1 MNLFTR
7 AYISMVTRR
16 DAFLESLH
24 EEKSLREDER
34 GVAPIVATILIL
46 LIVILMVAVFYKQIS
61 GWFSEMMAKIFG
73 TGGTNAGSMN
83 TSDFGGTN

>member
-16 DAFLESLH
+16 DAFLDSLH

-61 GWFSEMMAKIFG
+61 EWFSDMMGKIFG
-73 TGGTNAGSMN
+73 TDGTNAGSMD
-83 TSDFGGTN
+83 TDDFTK